1 MKTFLFVVLLTFIF
15 TISAISQ
22 AKKPA
27 KQPEP
32 VVPQTQQQPIQPG
45 FYPAGVYDTI
55 PSILLVS
62 MCDTC
67 VAKSMHGFNVRTR
80 YVWIGARLQPLDYS
94 DQLRITGFLNSK
106 KTNFNPTEYV
116 WYWRQE

>member
-67 VAKSMHGFNVRTR
+67 VAK
-80 YVWIGARLQPLDYS
+80 
-94 DQLRITGFLNSK
+94 
-106 KTNFNPTEYV
+106 
-116 WYWRQE
+116 